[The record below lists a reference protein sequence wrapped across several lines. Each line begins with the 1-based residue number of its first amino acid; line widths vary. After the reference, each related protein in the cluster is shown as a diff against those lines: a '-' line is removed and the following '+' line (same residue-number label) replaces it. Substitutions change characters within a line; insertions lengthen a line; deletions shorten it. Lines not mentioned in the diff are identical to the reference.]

1 MPARFDDW
9 IPYFRDPKADPNDPE
24 RLDDVVAI
32 GPLHEH
38 DELKE
43 VCAWIYQPTSVVGS
57 DAAATEMHF
66 ENGHGHPQPGAAL
79 DPLHHSGTEHVPD
92 FQQDK
97 GKRWLLPL
105 KRISEAEFE
114 PGPAFA
120 VAIALVVDMRPPH
133 KQRVVWW
140 GQPVDLF
147 ENKVRVLAAREHD
160 ALLSDPLKTPA
171 KGPSTD

>member
-9 IPYFRDPKADPNDPE
+9 IPYFRDPNPDPDPVK

-43 VCAWIYQPTSVVGS
+43 VCAWIYQPTSVKGS

-66 ENGHGHPQPGAAL
+66 ENAPHLPGAG
-79 DPLHHSGTEHVPD
+79 H
-92 FQQDK
+92 FQQVK
-97 GKRWLLPL
+97 EERWLLPL
-105 KRISEAEFE
+105 KRISKAEFE
-114 PGPAFA
+114 DGPAFA
-120 VAIALVVDMRPPH
+120 VAIALIVDTRAPNN
-133 KQRVVWW
+133 QRVVWW

-147 ENKVRVLAAREHD
+147 EDKVRVLAAREHD
-160 ALLSDPLKTPA
+160 ALLSDPLKTPVVKDPRA
-171 KGPSTD
+171 A